1 MIMAHSLEL
10 PPMLYVPLSDEAAAP
25 ADAKLEYRLTKDG
38 RKALLA
44 YSALDRL
51 QRGMGTEQPW
61 AVVPTAQLE
70 NFREVDQFDTV
81 VLDIVMPV
89 RLRRGAEGDAAREAE
104 GEEQP

>member
-1 MIMAHSLEL
+1 MTHSREL
-10 PPMLYVPLSDEAAAP
+10 PPMVYVPLSDETADP

-51 QRGMGTEQPW
+51 QRGMGIEQPW
-61 AVVPTAQLE
+61 AVMPTAQLE
-70 NFREVDQFDTV
+70 KFRETDQFDTV

-89 RLRRGAEGDAAREAE
+89 RLRKGVEGDAARTAE
-104 GEEQP
+104 GHEQS